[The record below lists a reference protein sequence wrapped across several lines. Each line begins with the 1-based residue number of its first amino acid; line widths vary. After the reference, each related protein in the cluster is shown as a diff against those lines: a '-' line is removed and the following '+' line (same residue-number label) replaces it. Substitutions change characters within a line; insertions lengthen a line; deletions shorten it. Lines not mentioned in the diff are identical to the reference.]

1 MTKVAVIGGGRM
13 GSGIAH
19 AYLLAGNEV
28 FLVEANNDASI
39 AARDRIKKLI
49 QSSIDRGA
57 EVLLSEVSQ
66 RLTFLTSIED
76 LPSCRIAIEAVPEIP
91 ALKND
96 VLSRLDSV
104 LSKDAIIASNT
115 SSISINELAKS
126 LKFPERF
133 VGMHFFNPVPASN
146 LVEIVFGTKTKNS
159 TTEIARESVVGI
171 NKTPIIVGDSP
182 GFATSR
188 LGLVI
193 GLEAIRMVEEGVASA
208 EDIDKGMVLGYKYPI
223 GPLKLTDMVGL
234 DVRLAIAEYLHSQLG
249 ERFEPPALLRKMV
262 AEGKLGQKSGEG
274 FYKWEKQLQ
283 LNHGARLLRA

>member
-1 MTKVAVIGGGRM
+1 MAKIAVIGGGRM

-28 FLVEANNDASI
+28 FLVEANNNGLI

-49 QSSIDRGA
+49 QTSIDRGA
-57 EVLLSEVSQ
+57 EVLLSEVSK
-66 RLTFLTSIED
+66 RLTFLTKIED

-91 ALKND
+91 SLKNE
-96 VLSRLDSV
+96 VISKLDSI

-133 VGMHFFNPVPASN
+133 VGMHFFNPVPASQ

-249 ERFEPPALLRKMV
+249 DRFEPPALLRKMV

-274 FYKWEKQLQ
+274 FYKWEK
-283 LNHGARLLRA
+283 

>member
-249 ERFEPPALLRKMV
+249 DRFEPPALLRKMV

-274 FYKWEKQLQ
+274 FYKWEK
-283 LNHGARLLRA
+283 

>member
-1 MTKVAVIGGGRM
+1 MTKIAVIGGGRM

-57 EVLLSEVSQ
+57 EVLLAEVSK
-66 RLTFLTSIED
+66 RLTFLTSIEE

-96 VLSRLDSV
+96 VLSRLDTV

-249 ERFEPPALLRKMV
+249 DRFEPPALLRKMV

-274 FYKWEKQLQ
+274 FYKWEK
-283 LNHGARLLRA
+283 

>member
-1 MTKVAVIGGGRM
+1 MAKVAVIGGGRM

-28 FLVEANNDASI
+28 YLVEANNEASI

-57 EVLLSEVSQ
+57 EVLLTDVSA
-66 RLTFLTSIED
+66 RLTFLTSIEE
-76 LPSCRIAIEAVPEIP
+76 LPNCRIAIEAVPEIP

-96 VLSRLDSV
+96 VLSRLDAV

-133 VGMHFFNPVPASN
+133 VGMHFFNPVPASQ

-249 ERFEPPALLRKMV
+249 DRFEPPALLRKMV
-262 AEGKLGQKSGEG
+262 ADGKLGQKSGEG
-274 FYKWEKQLQ
+274 FYKWEK
-283 LNHGARLLRA
+283 

>member
-1 MTKVAVIGGGRM
+1 VAKVAVIGGGRM

-66 RLTFLTSIED
+66 RLTFLNNIED

-91 ALKND
+91 VLKNE
-96 VLSRLDSV
+96 VLSKLDSV

-193 GLEAIRMVEEGVASA
+193 GLEAIRMFEEGVASA

-249 ERFEPPALLRKMV
+249 DRFEPPALLRKMV
-262 AEGKLGQKSGEG
+262 TEGKLGQKSGEG
-274 FYKWEKQLQ
+274 FYKWEK
-283 LNHGARLLRA
+283 

>member
-1 MTKVAVIGGGRM
+1 MAKIAVIGGGRM

-57 EVLLSEVSQ
+57 EVLLAEVSK
-66 RLTFLTSIED
+66 RLTFLTSIEE

-193 GLEAIRMVEEGVASA
+193 GLEAIRMVEEDVASA
-208 EDIDKGMVLGYKYPI
+208 EDIDKGMILGYKYPI

-249 ERFEPPALLRKMV
+249 DRFEPPALLRKMV

-274 FYKWEKQLQ
+274 FYKWEK
-283 LNHGARLLRA
+283 

>member
-49 QSSIDRGA
+49 QSSIDRGT

-274 FYKWEKQLQ
+274 FYKWEK
-283 LNHGARLLRA
+283 

>member
-1 MTKVAVIGGGRM
+1 MAKIAVIGGGRM

-28 FLVEANNDASI
+28 FLVEANNNGLI

-49 QSSIDRGA
+49 QTSIDRGA
-57 EVLLSEVSQ
+57 EVLLSEVSK
-66 RLTFLTSIED
+66 RLTFLTKIED

-91 ALKND
+91 SLKNE
-96 VLSRLDSV
+96 VISKLDSI

-133 VGMHFFNPVPASN
+133 VGMHFFNPVPASQ

-159 TTEIARESVVGI
+159 TTDIARESVVGI

-249 ERFEPPALLRKMV
+249 DRFEPPALLRKMV

-274 FYKWEKQLQ
+274 FYKWEK
-283 LNHGARLLRA
+283 

>member
-1 MTKVAVIGGGRM
+1 MAKIAVIGGGRM

-57 EVLLSEVSQ
+57 EVLLSEVSN

-91 ALKND
+91 SLKNE
-96 VLSRLDSV
+96 VLSRLDAV

-133 VGMHFFNPVPASN
+133 VGMHFFNPVPASQ

-171 NKTPIIVGDSP
+171 SKTPIIVGDSP

-208 EDIDKGMVLGYKYPI
+208 EDIDKGMVLGYKYPV

-249 ERFEPPALLRKMV
+249 DRFEPPALLRRMV

-274 FYKWEKQLQ
+274 FYKWEK
-283 LNHGARLLRA
+283 

>member
-1 MTKVAVIGGGRM
+1 MAKIAVIGGGRM

-57 EVLLSEVSQ
+57 EVLLAEVSK
-66 RLTFLTSIED
+66 RLTFLTSIEE

-274 FYKWEKQLQ
+274 FYKWEK
-283 LNHGARLLRA
+283 

>member
-234 DVRLAIAEYLHSQLG
+234 DVRLAIAEYLHNQLG

-274 FYKWEKQLQ
+274 FYKWEK
-283 LNHGARLLRA
+283 

>member
-1 MTKVAVIGGGRM
+1 MAKIAVIGGGRM

-19 AYLLAGNEV
+19 AYLLADNEV

-57 EVLLSEVSQ
+57 EVLLAEVSK
-66 RLTFLTSIED
+66 RLTFLTSIEE

-96 VLSRLDSV
+96 VLSRLDAV

-133 VGMHFFNPVPASN
+133 VGMHFFNPVPASQ

-249 ERFEPPALLRKMV
+249 DRFEPPALLRKMV

-274 FYKWEKQLQ
+274 FYKWEK
-283 LNHGARLLRA
+283 

>member
-1 MTKVAVIGGGRM
+1 MAKVAVIGGGRM

-28 FLVEANNDASI
+28 FLVEANSDASI

-49 QSSIDRGA
+49 QTSIDRGA
-57 EVLLSEVSQ
+57 EVLLSEVSK
-66 RLTFLTSIED
+66 RLTFLTKIED

-91 ALKND
+91 ALKNE
-96 VLSRLDSV
+96 VLSKLDMV

-133 VGMHFFNPVPASN
+133 VGMHFFNPVPASQ
-146 LVEIVFGTKTKNS
+146 LVEIIFGSKTKNS

-208 EDIDKGMVLGYKYPI
+208 EDIDKGMVLGYKYPV

-249 ERFEPPALLRKMV
+249 DRFEPPALLRKMV
-262 AEGKLGQKSGEG
+262 ADGKLGQKSGEG
-274 FYKWEKQLQ
+274 FYKWEK
-283 LNHGARLLRA
+283 

>member
-1 MTKVAVIGGGRM
+1 MAKIAVIGGGRM

-49 QSSIDRGA
+49 QNSIDRGA
-57 EVLLSEVSQ
+57 EVLLSEVSK

-133 VGMHFFNPVPASN
+133 VGMHFFNPVPASQ
-146 LVEIVFGTKTKNS
+146 LVEIIFGTKTKNS
-159 TTEIARESVVGI
+159 ITEIARESVVGI
-171 NKTPIIVGDSP
+171 NKTPIIIGDSP

-188 LGLVI
+188 LGLII

-208 EDIDKGMVLGYKYPI
+208 EDIDKGMVLAYKYPV

-234 DVRLAIAEYLHSQLG
+234 DVRLAIAEYLHTQLG
-249 ERFEPPALLRKMV
+249 DRFEPPALLRKMV
-262 AEGKLGQKSGEG
+262 ADGKLGQKSGEG
-274 FYKWEKQLQ
+274 FYKWEK
-283 LNHGARLLRA
+283 

>member
-1 MTKVAVIGGGRM
+1 MAKIAVIGGGRM

-19 AYLLAGNEV
+19 AYLIAGNEV

-57 EVLLSEVSQ
+57 EVLLSEVSK
-66 RLTFLTSIED
+66 RLTFLTNIEA

-96 VLSRLDSV
+96 VLGRLDAV

-133 VGMHFFNPVPASN
+133 VGMHFFNPVPASQ

-249 ERFEPPALLRKMV
+249 DRFEPPALLRKMV

-274 FYKWEKQLQ
+274 FYKWEK
-283 LNHGARLLRA
+283 

>member
-1 MTKVAVIGGGRM
+1 MAKIAVIGGGRM

-57 EVLLSEVSQ
+57 EVLLAEVSK
-66 RLTFLTSIED
+66 RLTFLTSIEE

-96 VLSRLDSV
+96 VLSRLDAV

-133 VGMHFFNPVPASN
+133 VGMHFFNPVPASQ

-249 ERFEPPALLRKMV
+249 DRFEPPALLRKMV

-274 FYKWEKQLQ
+274 FYKWEK
-283 LNHGARLLRA
+283 

>member
-1 MTKVAVIGGGRM
+1 MAKIAVIGGGRM

-49 QSSIDRGA
+49 QTSIDRGA
-57 EVLLSEVSQ
+57 EVLLSEVSK

-96 VLSRLDSV
+96 VLGRLDSV

-133 VGMHFFNPVPASN
+133 VGMHFFNPVPASQ

-249 ERFEPPALLRKMV
+249 DRFEPPALLRKMV

-274 FYKWEKQLQ
+274 FYKWEK
-283 LNHGARLLRA
+283 

>member
-1 MTKVAVIGGGRM
+1 VAKVAVIGGGRM

-66 RLTFLTSIED
+66 RLTFLNNIED

-91 ALKND
+91 VLKNE

-193 GLEAIRMVEEGVASA
+193 GLEAIRMFEEGVASA

-249 ERFEPPALLRKMV
+249 DRFEPPALLRKMV
-262 AEGKLGQKSGEG
+262 TEGKLGQKSGEG
-274 FYKWEKQLQ
+274 FYKWEK
-283 LNHGARLLRA
+283 

>member
-1 MTKVAVIGGGRM
+1 MAKVAVIGGGRM
-13 GSGIAH
+13 GSG
-19 AYLLAGNEV
+19 
-28 FLVEANNDASI
+28 I

-57 EVLLSEVSQ
+57 EVLLSEVSN
-66 RLTFLTSIED
+66 RLTFLTKIED

-91 ALKND
+91 SLKNEI
-96 VLSRLDSV
+96 LSKLDSI

-133 VGMHFFNPVPASN
+133 VGMHFFNPVPASQ

-283 LNHGARLLRA
+283 LNHGARLLRV

>member
-1 MTKVAVIGGGRM
+1 MAKIAVIGGGRM

-57 EVLLSEVSQ
+57 EVLLAEVSK
-66 RLTFLTSIED
+66 RLTFLTSIEE

-91 ALKND
+91 ALKKD

-133 VGMHFFNPVPASN
+133 VGMHFFNPVPASQ

-208 EDIDKGMVLGYKYPI
+208 DDIDKGMVLGYKYPI

-249 ERFEPPALLRKMV
+249 DRFEPPALLRTMV

-274 FYKWEKQLQ
+274 FYKWEK
-283 LNHGARLLRA
+283 

>member
-1 MTKVAVIGGGRM
+1 MAKIAVIGGGRM

-57 EVLLSEVSQ
+57 EVLLSEVSN

-91 ALKND
+91 SLKNE
-96 VLSRLDSV
+96 VLSRLDAV

-133 VGMHFFNPVPASN
+133 VGMHFFNPVPASQ

-171 NKTPIIVGDSP
+171 SKTPIIVGDSP

-208 EDIDKGMVLGYKYPI
+208 EDIDKGMVLGYKYPV

-249 ERFEPPALLRKMV
+249 DRFEPPALLRRMV

-283 LNHGARLLRA
+283 LNHGARLLRG

>member
-1 MTKVAVIGGGRM
+1 MAKIAVIGGGRM

-57 EVLLSEVSQ
+57 EVLLAEVSK
-66 RLTFLTSIED
+66 RLTFLTSIEE

-126 LKFPERF
+126 LKSPERF

-249 ERFEPPALLRKMV
+249 DRFEPPALLRKMV

-274 FYKWEKQLQ
+274 FYKWEK
-283 LNHGARLLRA
+283 

>member
-1 MTKVAVIGGGRM
+1 MAKIAVIGGGRM
-13 GSGIAH
+13 GSGITH

-57 EVLLSEVSQ
+57 EILLAEVSK
-66 RLTFLTSIED
+66 RLTFLTSIEE

-234 DVRLAIAEYLHSQLG
+234 DVRLAIAEYLHNQLG
-249 ERFEPPALLRKMV
+249 DRFEPPALLRKMV

-274 FYKWEKQLQ
+274 FYKWEK
-283 LNHGARLLRA
+283 

>member
-1 MTKVAVIGGGRM
+1 MAKIAVIGGGRM

-49 QSSIDRGA
+49 QTSIDRGA
-57 EVLLSEVSQ
+57 EVLLSEVSK
-66 RLTFLTSIED
+66 RLTFLTKIED

-96 VLSRLDSV
+96 VLGRLDAV

-133 VGMHFFNPVPASN
+133 VGMHFFNPVPASQ

-159 TTEIARESVVGI
+159 TTENARESVVGI

-208 EDIDKGMVLGYKYPI
+208 EDIDKGMVLGYKYPV

-249 ERFEPPALLRKMV
+249 DRFEPPALLRKMV

-274 FYKWEKQLQ
+274 FYKWEK
-283 LNHGARLLRA
+283 

>member
-28 FLVEANNDASI
+28 FLVEANSDASI

-274 FYKWEKQLQ
+274 FYKWEKQIQ
-283 LNHGARLLRA
+283 LNHGAKLLRA

>member
-1 MTKVAVIGGGRM
+1 VAKVAVIGGGRM

-66 RLTFLTSIED
+66 RLTFLNNIED

-91 ALKND
+91 ILKNE

-133 VGMHFFNPVPASN
+133 VGMHFFNPVPASQ

-249 ERFEPPALLRKMV
+249 DRFEPPALLRKMV
-262 AEGKLGQKSGEG
+262 TEGKLGQKSGEG
-274 FYKWEKQLQ
+274 FYKWEK
-283 LNHGARLLRA
+283 

>member
-1 MTKVAVIGGGRM
+1 MTKIAVIGGGRM

-19 AYLLAGNEV
+19 AYLLAGHEL
-28 FLVEANNDASI
+28 FLVEANTDASV

-57 EVLLSEVSQ
+57 EVSLPEVSN
-66 RLTFLTSIED
+66 RLKFLTKIED
-76 LPSCRIAIEAVPEIP
+76 LPSCRMAIEAVPEIP
-91 ALKND
+91 SLKND
-96 VLSRLDSV
+96 VLSRLDAV

-133 VGMHFFNPVPASN
+133 VGMHFFNPVPASQ

-249 ERFEPPALLRKMV
+249 DRFEPPALLRKMV

-274 FYKWEKQLQ
+274 FYKWEK
-283 LNHGARLLRA
+283 

>member
-1 MTKVAVIGGGRM
+1 MAKVAVIGGGRM

-28 FLVEANNDASI
+28 FLVEANTDASI

-49 QSSIDRGA
+49 QSSIDRGV
-57 EVLLSEVSQ
+57 EVLLSEVSN
-66 RLTFLTSIED
+66 RLTFLTKIED

-91 ALKND
+91 SLKNEI
-96 VLSRLDSV
+96 LSKLDSI

-274 FYKWEKQLQ
+274 FYKWEK
-283 LNHGARLLRA
+283 

>member
-104 LSKDAIIASNT
+104 LSKDAISASNT
-115 SSISINELAKS
+115 SSISINVLAKS

-249 ERFEPPALLRKMV
+249 DRFEPPALLRKMV

-274 FYKWEKQLQ
+274 FYKWEK
-283 LNHGARLLRA
+283 

>member
-1 MTKVAVIGGGRM
+1 MAKVAVIGGGRM

-28 FLVEANNDASI
+28 FLVEANTDASI

-57 EVLLSEVSQ
+57 EVLLSEVSN
-66 RLTFLTSIED
+66 RLTFLTKIED

-91 ALKND
+91 SLKNEI
-96 VLSRLDSV
+96 LSKLDSI

-133 VGMHFFNPVPASN
+133 VGMHFFNPVPASQ

-249 ERFEPPALLRKMV
+249 ERFEPPVLLRKMV

-283 LNHGARLLRA
+283 LNHGARLLRV

>member
-1 MTKVAVIGGGRM
+1 MAKIAVIGGGRM

-57 EVLLSEVSQ
+57 EVLLAEVSK
-66 RLTFLTSIED
+66 RLTFLTSIEE

-96 VLSRLDSV
+96 VLSRLDTV

-133 VGMHFFNPVPASN
+133 VGMHFFNPVPASQ

-171 NKTPIIVGDSP
+171 NKTPIIIGDSP

-249 ERFEPPALLRKMV
+249 DRFEPPALLRKMV

-274 FYKWEKQLQ
+274 FYKWEK
-283 LNHGARLLRA
+283 

>member
-1 MTKVAVIGGGRM
+1 MAKVAVIGGGRM

-49 QSSIDRGA
+49 QTSIDRGA
-57 EVLLSEVSQ
+57 EVLLTEVSK
-66 RLTFLTSIED
+66 RLTFLTKIED

-91 ALKND
+91 ALKNE
-96 VLSRLDSV
+96 VLSRLDLV

-133 VGMHFFNPVPASN
+133 VGMHFFNPVPASQ
-146 LVEIVFGTKTKNS
+146 LVEIIFGSKTKNS

-208 EDIDKGMVLGYKYPI
+208 EDIDKGMVLGYKYPV

-249 ERFEPPALLRKMV
+249 DRFEPPALLRKMV

-274 FYKWEKQLQ
+274 FYKWEK
-283 LNHGARLLRA
+283 

>member
-1 MTKVAVIGGGRM
+1 MAKIAVIGGGRM

-49 QSSIDRGA
+49 QNSIDRGA
-57 EVLLSEVSQ
+57 EVLLSEVSK

-76 LPSCRIAIEAVPEIP
+76 LPNCRIAIEAVPEIP

-133 VGMHFFNPVPASN
+133 VGMHFFNPVPASQ
-146 LVEIVFGTKTKNS
+146 LVEIIFGTKTKNS
-159 TTEIARESVVGI
+159 ITEIARESVVGI
-171 NKTPIIVGDSP
+171 NKTPIIIGDSP

-188 LGLVI
+188 LGLII

-208 EDIDKGMVLGYKYPI
+208 EDIDKGMVLAYKYPV

-234 DVRLAIAEYLHSQLG
+234 DVRLAIAEYLHSRLG
-249 ERFEPPALLRKMV
+249 DRFEPPALLRKMV

-274 FYKWEKQLQ
+274 FYKWEK
-283 LNHGARLLRA
+283 

>member
-19 AYLLAGNEV
+19 AYLLAGHEV

-274 FYKWEKQLQ
+274 FYKWEK
-283 LNHGARLLRA
+283 

>member
-274 FYKWEKQLQ
+274 FYKWEK
-283 LNHGARLLRA
+283 